1 MYSLIV
7 HKKAAKFLESRNS
20 STKGIIAKK
29 LELLKENP
37 YTHPLLDTKKLK
49 GVENVF
55 RLRIGTI
62 RIIYQVIEQKLLI
75 LVISAGVRED
85 VYKKKQ

>member
-1 MYSLIV
+1 MYSLVI
-7 HKKAAKFLESRNS
+7 HKKAAKFLKSRNS
-20 STKGIIAKK
+20 STKRIIVKK

-37 YTHPLLDTKKLK
+37 YTHQLLDIKKLI

-62 RIIYQVIEQKLLI
+62 RIIYQIEKQELLI
-75 LVISAGVRED
+75 LVISAGKRGD
-85 VYKKKQ
+85 VYKKK

>member
-1 MYSLIV
+1 MYSLII
-7 HKKAAKFLESRNS
+7 HKKAAKFLKSRNS
-20 STKGIIAKK
+20 SSKRIIVKK

-37 YTHPLLDTKKLK
+37 YTHPLLDIKKLK

-62 RIIYQVIEQKLLI
+62 RIIYQVEEQKLLI
-75 LVISAGVRED
+75 LVISAGGRGD
-85 VYKKKQ
+85 VYKKK

>member
-1 MYSLIV
+1 MMYSLIIY
-7 HKKAAKFLESRNS
+7 KKAAKFLKSRNS

-37 YTHPLLDTKKLK
+37 YTHPLLDIKKLK

-62 RIIYQVIEQKLLI
+62 RIIYQVIEHELLI
-75 LVISAGVRED
+75 LVISAGVRGD
-85 VYKKKQ
+85 VYKKK

>member
-1 MYSLIV
+1 MYSLIIY
-7 HKKAAKFLESRNS
+7 KKAAKFLKSRNS

-37 YTHPLLDTKKLK
+37 YTHPLLDIKKLK

-62 RIIYQVIEQKLLI
+62 RIIYQVIEHELLI
-75 LVISAGVRED
+75 LVISAGVRGD
-85 VYKKKQ
+85 VYKKK

>member
-1 MYSLIV
+1 MYSLII
-7 HKKAAKFLESRNS
+7 HKKAAKFLKSRNS
-20 STKGIIAKK
+20 STKRIIVKK

-37 YTHPLLDTKKLK
+37 YSHPLLDIKKLK

-62 RIIYQVIEQKLLI
+62 RIIYQVEEQELLI
-75 LVISAGVRED
+75 LVISADGRGD
-85 VYKKKQ
+85 VYKKK

>member
-1 MYSLIV
+1 MYTLII
-7 HKKAAKFLESRNS
+7 HKKAAKFLKSRNS
-20 STKGIIAKK
+20 STKSIIVKK

-37 YTHPLLDTKKLK
+37 YSHPLLDIKKLK

-62 RIIYQVIEQKLLI
+62 RIIYQVEEHELMI
-75 LVISAGVRED
+75 LVISAGGRGD
-85 VYKKKQ
+85 VYKKK

>member
-1 MYSLIV
+1 MYSLIIY
-7 HKKAAKFLESRNS
+7 KKAAKFLKSRNS

-29 LELLKENP
+29 LDLLKENP
-37 YTHPLLDTKKLK
+37 YTHPLLDIKKLK

-62 RIIYQVIEQKLLI
+62 RIIYQVIEQELLI
-75 LVISAGVRED
+75 LVISAGGRGD
-85 VYKKKQ
+85 VYKKK